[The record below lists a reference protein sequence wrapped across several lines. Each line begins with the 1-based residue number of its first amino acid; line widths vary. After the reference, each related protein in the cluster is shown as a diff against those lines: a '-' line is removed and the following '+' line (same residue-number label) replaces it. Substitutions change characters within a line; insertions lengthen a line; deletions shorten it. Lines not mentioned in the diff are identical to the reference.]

1 MIKRKCRSEKS
12 FRPSAKGLFWSEQ
25 VSVTPERSCAVR
37 GVPPGESTRRTTP
50 KGQAMRTLPALASP
64 AENAV
69 PRRGRSRIGVL
80 AVLALVLAA
89 TASLLTVPAA
99 APASAVGN
107 CVASTREALW
117 YTSFSVQL
125 KRKTNCT
132 YYTRVVIDDGTG
144 VSARSSRSRSSVRR
158 SLPTAGSSPTPS
170 RRPCTGVRALSTR
183 VRSTAGTPPPGR
195 ARTTTVRAGVSAP
208 VPGRVPPGPVSERFC
223 RSSLEL
229 IQVFN

>member
-1 MIKRKCRSEKS
+1 
-12 FRPSAKGLFWSEQ
+12 
-25 VSVTPERSCAVR
+25 
-37 GVPPGESTRRTTP
+37 
-50 KGQAMRTLPALASP
+50 MRTLPALASP

-132 YYTRVVIDDGTG
+132 YYTRVVIDDGTWG
-144 VSARSSRSRSSVRR
+144 VGAKLSFKVERQEKSPYGWFVTDTKSKTMYWGEGTFNTGTVDGWY
-158 SLPTAGSSPTPS
+158 PTAWEGSDNHRSCWRFGSGSWTCTPW
-170 RRPCTGVRALSTR
+170 
-183 VRSTAGTPPPGR
+183 AG
-195 ARTTTVRAGVSAP
+195 
-208 VPGRVPPGPVSERFC
+208 
-223 RSSLEL
+223 
-229 IQVFN
+229 I